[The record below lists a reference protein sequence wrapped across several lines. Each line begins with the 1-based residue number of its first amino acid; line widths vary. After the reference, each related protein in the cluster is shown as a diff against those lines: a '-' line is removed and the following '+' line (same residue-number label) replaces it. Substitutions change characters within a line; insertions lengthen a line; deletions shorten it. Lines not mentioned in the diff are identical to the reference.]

1 MRHQPEAKRQ
11 SGSERA
17 ERGPPNKG
25 RPPCQRMVTALE
37 MLVVLVVG
45 CWARLVVLVVGLV
58 GVLGV
63 LGLTQR
69 ILELAVELEKDEGQE
84 GPQQAPEGE
93 KEV

>member
-1 MRHQPEAKRQ
+1 MRPQPEAKRQ

-17 ERGPPNKG
+17 ERGPPDKG

-45 CWARLVVLVVGLV
+45 CCALLVVLVVGLV

-84 GPQQAPEGE
+84 GPQQAPGGE
-93 KEV
+93 DEV

>member
-1 MRHQPEAKRQ
+1 MRPQPEAKRQ

-17 ERGPPNKG
+17 EKGPPDKG

-45 CWARLVVLVVGLV
+45 CCALLVVLVVGLV
-58 GVLGV
+58 GILGV
-63 LGLTQR
+63 LGMTQR
-69 ILELAVELEKDEGQE
+69 LLELAVELEKDEGQE

>member
-1 MRHQPEAKRQ
+1 MRPQPEAKRQ

-17 ERGPPNKG
+17 ERGPPDKG

-45 CWARLVVLVVGLV
+45 CCALLVVLVVGLV

>member
-1 MRHQPEAKRQ
+1 MRPQPEAKRQ
-11 SGSERA
+11 SGSKRA
-17 ERGPPNKG
+17 ERGPPDKG

-45 CWARLVVLVVGLV
+45 CCALLVVLVVGLV
-58 GVLGV
+58 GILGV

-69 ILELAVELEKDEGQE
+69 ILELAVELEKDESQE

>member
-1 MRHQPEAKRQ
+1 MRPQPAAKRQ

-17 ERGPPNKG
+17 EKGPPDKG

-45 CWARLVVLVVGLV
+45 CCALLVVLVVGLV